1 MNQELYLSNL
11 ISEMLEKHNCHSII
25 LYGSRADNSH
35 NEQSDIDIVC
45 FTENSDSYTDCR
57 LRDGI
62 FLDAWIYPE
71 SYISNLEHFLKLING
86 KVLIQKDKFGED
98 LLEKVKELFERG
110 SEKLSA
116 KIDKQFKAAKKLGFA
131 DEQIVKFKP
140 GVTETKGYFL
150 IKSEERDTTDL
161 GNKIIDKYKA
171 DNRFN
176 FDLAKM
182 TISGKHP
189 DNGKIAIDKES
200 DFAVF
205 IVKGQ
210 GVFTVNGDTL
220 SLSEGD
226 AVYIR
231 SGSTFLVEGE
241 VEYITVCNPPF
252 SLDQYSEIDI

>member
-116 KIDKQFKAAKKLGFA
+116 SERELRITWCKKTLLRIKRKDIEGNYRKIWLINDLLPMYFELRNKWYRGPKVSFA
-131 DEQIVKFKP
+131 WLKENKPEEYKVFELLFANPESEVYLDIAVDIV
-140 GVTETKGYFL
+140 
-150 IKSEERDTTDL
+150 I
-161 GNKIIDKYKA
+161 NKIGI
-171 DNRFN
+171 
-176 FDLAKM
+176 
-182 TISGKHP
+182 
-189 DNGKIAIDKES
+189 
-200 DFAVF
+200 
-205 IVKGQ
+205 
-210 GVFTVNGDTL
+210 
-220 SLSEGD
+220 
-226 AVYIR
+226 
-231 SGSTFLVEGE
+231 
-241 VEYITVCNPPF
+241 
-252 SLDQYSEIDI
+252 